1 MCSPKK
7 YGGQAEHADVTS
19 LLACGYIVAVATGY
33 RLRVTGFAPVILFYA
48 LSRKKRH
55 SRIAVALVLTIN
67 PLTLN
72 LSMPQALTHYFVDYW
87 KSCNFAAAK
96 ELSILN
102 I

>member
-1 MCSPKK
+1 M
-7 YGGQAEHADVTS
+7 V
-19 LLACGYIVAVATGY
+19 IVAFATGY
-33 RLRVTGFAPVILFYA
+33 RLRVTGYAPVTLFYA

-72 LSMPQALTHYFVDYW
+72 LSTSQALTHYFVDYW